1 MDDLSL
7 DELTEATAQLKRL
20 VGALLDGLDQQR
32 ADIPGVHERLS
43 QARSSAWSSDQL
55 AEVTVD
61 AYGVVVDVRLAAEAF
76 RAGPPAHL
84 ARSITEAA
92 RAAADA
98 AREQLAVIV
107 SPITELAEELPDL
120 PDLLPGAPSL
130 RGIREVVEAA
140 TRTAPDTDRTR
151 KCDPGKE

>member
-1 MDDLSL
+1 MDDRSL
-7 DELTEATAQLKRL
+7 DELTEATARMKRL
-20 VGALLDGLDQQR
+20 IGALLDGLDQQR
-32 ADIPGVHERLS
+32 EDIPGVHERLS
-43 QARSSAWSSDQL
+43 RCRSSAWSSDRL

-61 AYGVVVDVRLAAEAF
+61 AYGLVVDVRLVAGAF
-76 RAGPPAHL
+76 RGGPPAHL

-98 AREQLAVIV
+98 ARQQLAEII
-107 SPITELAEELPDL
+107 SPITGIAEELPDL

-140 TRTAPDTDRTR
+140 TRTAPDTDQTAER
-151 KCDPGKE
+151 DPGKE